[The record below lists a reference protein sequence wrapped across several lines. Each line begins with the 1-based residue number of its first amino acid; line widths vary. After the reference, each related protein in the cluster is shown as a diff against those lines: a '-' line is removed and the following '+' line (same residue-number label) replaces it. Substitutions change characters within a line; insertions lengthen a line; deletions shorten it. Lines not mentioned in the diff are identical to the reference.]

1 MNFLSEEEET
11 TATLERVEN
20 IRKLINNLI
29 DAKIVEEVLFPI
41 FRPKDLK

>member
-29 DAKIVEEVLFPI
+29 DAKKYYFLYIGQKI
-41 FRPKDLK
+41 